1 MIEIINRQKKHKI
14 NKSRFKGLLERLV
27 GQYQLDNPE
36 VTLAFVNDRTVKELN
51 KRFLN
56 KDAPTDVLSFPMREK
71 GADGKYYLGDILIS
85 VQRAADQSAAKNHSL
100 ERELEIL
107 TIHGFLHLMGF
118 AHSRGLEKEETK
130 IRKLLLEGLL
140 EG

>member
-14 NKSRFKGLLERLV
+14 NKNRFKGLLERLV
-27 GQYQLDNPE
+27 NQYQLDNPE

-56 KDAPTDVLSFPMREK
+56 KDAPTDILSFPIREK

-85 VQRAADQSAAKNHSL
+85 VQRASDQSAVKNHSL

-118 AHSRGLEKEETK
+118 EHSRGLEKEEARM
-130 IRKLLLEGLL
+130 RKRLLEG
-140 EG
+140 

>member
-1 MIEIINRQKKHKI
+1 
-14 NKSRFKGLLERLV
+14 
-27 GQYQLDNPE
+27 LDNPE
-36 VTLAFVNDRTVKELN
+36 VTLVFVNDKTIKELN

-56 KDAPTDVLSFPMREK
+56 QDAPTDVLSFPLREK

-85 VQRAADQSAAKNHSL
+85 VQRASDQSMVKNHSL

-107 TIHGFLHLMGF
+107 TLHGFLHLMGF
-118 AHSRGLEKEETK
+118 AHSRGLEREEAK
-130 IRKLLLEGLL
+130 MRRLLLEGLL

>member
-14 NKSRFKGLLERLV
+14 NKNRFKGLLERLV
-27 GQYQLDNPE
+27 NQYQLDNPE

-56 KDAPTDVLSFPMREK
+56 KDAPTDVLSFPLREK

-85 VQRAADQSAAKNHSL
+85 VQRALDQSAVKNHSL

-107 TIHGFLHLMGF
+107 TLHGFLHLMGF
-118 AHSRGLEKEETK
+118 EHFRDLEREETRM
-130 IRKLLLEGLL
+130 RKLLLEG
-140 EG
+140 

>member
-14 NKSRFKGLLERLV
+14 NKNRIKGLLERLV
-27 GQYQLDNPE
+27 DQYQLNNPE
-36 VTLAFVNDRTVKELN
+36 ITLAFVNDRTIKGLN

-85 VQRAADQSAAKNHSL
+85 VQRASDQSAAKNHSL
-100 ERELEIL
+100 GKELEIL
-107 TIHGFLHLMGF
+107 TLHGFLHLMGF
-118 AHSRGLEKEETK
+118 EHSRGLEREEAK
-130 IRKLLLEGLL
+130 MRKYLLEG
-140 EG
+140 